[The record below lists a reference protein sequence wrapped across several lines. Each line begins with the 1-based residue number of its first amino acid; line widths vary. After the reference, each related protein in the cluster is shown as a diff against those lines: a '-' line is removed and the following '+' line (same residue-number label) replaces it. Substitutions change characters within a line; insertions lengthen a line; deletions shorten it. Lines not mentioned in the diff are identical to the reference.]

1 MKYLKKYFKY
11 IFIFFMVLLFL
22 NCIPF
27 DLDEVWNYGF
37 MHNIYSGLVPYKD
50 FNMVVTP
57 FFPFLFS
64 LPFHIFG
71 SNLIVVNICQSLLM
85 TFVYVLLEKLFSR
98 KADVFFIL
106 LFFNYD
112 MLYAS
117 YNFFIMFLFLLLLYM
132 EKKNCNDYLIG
143 FIIGLAVLT
152 KQSVG
157 GALALVSLY
166 YLFKDYRK
174 FFKRVLGA
182 LIPATIFII
191 YIFVMDCYKEF
202 FDLCIAGL
210 FDFGKENYVGYKFI
224 MIIFFV
230 CLGVVL
236 FQIYKDRKD
245 INKYYVLALSVMVI
259 PMFDY
264 FHLKFFVLGVLIL
277 FIDKIPI
284 KMLNLNLL
292 FYGSMT
298 GMGLLNFF
306 MVVERP
312 IIYPNNVNHFEYRFI
327 ADRFT
332 DETKLVSDKLTSF
345 GDKEVIY
352 LFEQAY
358 YYKIVNDI
366 DINYFD
372 LINTGNWGYN
382 GSEKLLNAL
391 EEKEDAIFVI
401 NRLSYARDKQ
411 TDRVALEF
419 VGKYCVKIDEVLNY
433 EFYEIKKSKKN

>member
-85 TFVYVLLEKLFSR
+85 TFVYFLLEKLFGR
-98 KADVFFIL
+98 KADVFFIF

-132 EKKNCNDYLIG
+132 EKKKCNDYLIG

-182 LIPATIFII
+182 LIPVTIFII

-224 MIIFFV
+224 LIIFFV

-284 KMLNLNLL
+284 KMFNLNLL
-292 FYGSMT
+292 FYGSMI

-327 ADRFT
+327 VDRHI

-382 GSEKLLNAL
+382 GSEKLLNTL
-391 EEKEDAIFVI
+391 KEKEDAIFVV
-401 NRLSYARDKQ
+401 NRLSYAKDKQ

-419 VGKYCVKIDEVLNY
+419 VEKYCVKIDEFLNY
-433 EFYEIKKSKKN
+433 EFYKMKKSKKN

>member
-85 TFVYVLLEKLFSR
+85 TFVYVLLEKLFGR
-98 KADVFFIL
+98 KADVFFIF

-117 YNFFIMFLFLLLLYM
+117 YNFFIFFLFLVLIFM
-132 EKKNCNDYLIG
+132 EKKKCNDYLIG
-143 FIIGLAVLT
+143 IIIGLCVLT

-157 GALALVSLY
+157 GALALVSVY
-166 YLFKDYRK
+166 YLFKDYKK
-174 FFKRVLGA
+174 FFKRVAGA
-182 LIPATIFII
+182 FIPVVIFLI
-191 YIFVMDCYKEF
+191 YIFIVDCYKEF

-245 INKYYVLALSVMVI
+245 INNYYVLALSVMVI

-277 FIDKIPI
+277 FIDRIPI
-284 KMLNLNLL
+284 KMFNLNLL
-292 FYGSMT
+292 FYGSMI

-327 ADRFT
+327 ADRHT

-391 EEKEDAIFVI
+391 EEKEDAIFAI
-401 NRLSYARDKQ
+401 NRLSYAWDKQ
-411 TDRVALEF
+411 TDRVALEL
-419 VGKYCVKIDEVLNY
+419 C
-433 EFYEIKKSKKN
+433 